1 MDHPV
6 RRRLA
11 VVALAVTALLIVT
24 GGAADAIAHGTTVPD
39 GQYAFA
45 VKLTDVGIPI
55 PGGGKRN
62 SSCSGGLIAPHWV
75 LTAGHCFRDARG
87 KHVSRV
93 VAAKSTATVGRA
105 DLTGTGGHVATVIA
119 VRQNPTADVALARID
134 TAITDVHPMKIARS
148 KPKVGES
155 VRLAGFGQLTIKGS
169 TLTQHLQ
176 TGKFTIGSVAKL
188 EVGMVG
194 TSPKSNTSPCPH
206 DSGGP
211 YFTEAADG
219 TATVVGVVSHGP
231 DCPHTGPD
239 QAARI
244 DAVAAW
250 IQSVIGSDLT
260 VAASPPPSARPAPSK
275 SELRAAA
282 PPAGPGS
289 SAPPYW
295 VLIPAGVLV
304 GLIVLFALWGRSDR
318 HRGVHRG
325 RRRVPRQ
332 SVR

>member
-39 GQYAFA
+39 GQYSFA
-45 VKLTDVGIPI
+45 VKLTDVGIPV

-62 SSCSGGLIAPHWV
+62 SSCSGGLISPHWV
-75 LTAGHCFRDARG
+75 LTAGHCFRDASG

-93 VAAKSTATVGRA
+93 VAAKSTATVGRT
-105 DLTGTGGHVATVIA
+105 DLTGTAGQVATVVA

-134 TAITDVHPMKIARS
+134 TAITDVRPMKLARS

-155 VRLAGFGQLTIKGS
+155 VRLAGFGQLTIKAS

-176 TGKFTIGSVAKL
+176 TGKFTIGSVSKL

-194 TSPKSNTSPCPH
+194 TSPRSNTSPCPH

-250 IQSVIGSDLT
+250 IQSVIGADLAT
-260 VAASPPPSARPAPSK
+260 APPTPSARPSPST
-275 SELRAAA
+275 SVARAAA
-282 PPAGPGS
+282 PPAGPGP
-289 SAPPYW
+289 AGPPYW
-295 VLIPAGVLV
+295 VLIPIGALV

-325 RRRVPRQ
+325 RRGVPRQ

>member
-39 GQYAFA
+39 GQYSFA
-45 VKLTDVGIPI
+45 VKLTDVGIPVA
-55 PGGGKRN
+55 GGGKRN
-62 SSCSGGLIAPHWV
+62 SACSGGLISPHWV
-75 LTAGHCFRDARG
+75 LTAGHCFRDASCKR
-87 KHVSRV
+87 VSRV
-93 VAAKSTATVGRA
+93 VAAKTTATIGRT
-105 DLTGTGGHVATVIA
+105 DLTSTDGHVATVVA
-119 VRQNPTADVALARID
+119 VRQSSTADVALARID
-134 TAITDVHPMKIARS
+134 TAVTDVHYLKIARS
-148 KPKVGES
+148 KPTVGEA
-155 VRLAGFGQLTIKGS
+155 VRLTGFGQTTITNT
-169 TLTQHLQ
+169 TLPQHLQ
-176 TGKFTIGSVAKL
+176 TGKFKISSVAKVA
-188 EVGMVG
+188 VGMVG

-219 TATVVGVVSHGP
+219 TATAVGVVSHGP

-239 QAARI
+239 TAARI

-250 IQSVIGSDLT
+250 IQSVIGTDV
-260 VAASPPPSARPAPSK
+260 VATSPPPSALPSPSK
-275 SELRAAA
+275 SFAHAAA

-295 VLIPAGVLV
+295 VLIPIGALV

-325 RRRVPRQ
+325 RRRVPPQ